1 MKGSMS
7 AMNKNR
13 IVLASFCIL
22 AGAVMFSACRDKRS
36 TGLEYARNM
45 YDPIAPNYDQPVS
58 TENEFMK
65 SFNGQTAQ
73 TPPPHTS
80 PIGFIEEDIY
90 PNTKEGYE
98 AAGVSLTNTVV
109 TATNKNLM
117 EGQHLFKVMCG
128 PCHGEKGDG
137 QGQLVK
143 LEKFSG
149 VPSFIDPEKQS
160 SRGGLMKDLSAGK
173 IYHTIKYGLN
183 AMGPY
188 ASQLT
193 PNERWKVVM
202 YVQQLQKGK

>member
-1 MKGSMS
+1 MKGSML
-7 AMNKNR
+7 AMNKNKV
-13 IVLASFCIL
+13 VLASFCIL
-22 AGAVMFSACRDKRS
+22 AGAVMFSACRDKQS

-45 YDPIAPNYDQPVS
+45 YDPIAPNYDTPIS
-58 TENEFMK
+58 TDNELLK
-65 SFNGQTAQ
+65 SFKGHTAQ

-80 PIGFIEEDIY
+80 PIGFVEEDVY

-98 AAGVSLTNTVV
+98 AAGVSLVGTLPVNE
-109 TATNKNLM
+109 KNLM

-137 QGQLVK
+137 QGHLVK
-143 LEKFSG
+143 IEKFSG
-149 VPSFIDPEKQS
+149 VPSFIDPEKAS

-183 AMGPY
+183 AMGSY

-193 PNERWKVVM
+193 PDERWKVVM